1 MPAADVNENSSSTG
15 WYTSEVQKMM
25 HGFGDSKHP
34 LKETAELVEKIVKEQ
49 LIQLLNMLLEVSAK
63 INSKKIDVKEFLILL
78 RHNPVK
84 LRRFCTYLQ
93 VTEFKKYAKED
104 DGSKDIV
111 DFTEFPTDNQ
121 KLQSAL
127 AFLQY
132 IDPSCYL
139 CNVADPTKPSPL
151 LDDTF
156 RERNER
162 IERMTSA
169 MDVQQYLEYTKAKC
183 TSFKR
188 NQPSGKFQDWL
199 LKDFSAP
206 DVAMNA
212 TTWSILSYFAYET
225 IAQIVDLA
233 FIVRR
238 DNTAGQVNDAVERNV
253 VPRVSPANADLSK
266 PTWSNSMRP
275 LQVAEVTEAIRRF
288 NNTHNSMFA
297 PFRRIGVPPPGNR
310 LLAL

>member
-78 RHNPVK
+78 R
-84 LRRFCTYLQ
+84 
-93 VTEFKKYAKED
+93 
-104 DGSKDIV
+104 
-111 DFTEFPTDNQ
+111 
-121 KLQSAL
+121 
-127 AFLQY
+127 
-132 IDPSCYL
+132 
-139 CNVADPTKPSPL
+139 
-151 LDDTF
+151 
-156 RERNER
+156 
-162 IERMTSA
+162 
-169 MDVQQYLEYTKAKC
+169 
-183 TSFKR
+183 
-188 NQPSGKFQDWL
+188 
-199 LKDFSAP
+199 
-206 DVAMNA
+206 
-212 TTWSILSYFAYET
+212 
-225 IAQIVDLA
+225 
-233 FIVRR
+233 

-297 PFRRIGVPPPGNR
+297 PFRRIGVPPPGYR